1 MLIYLGAWG
10 IREGFGK
17 RCGLEAIRGFV
28 GFGSGLKET
37 LVIGGICWRTGK
49 SYDFGVFG
57 RG

>member
-49 SYDFGVFG
+49 S
-57 RG
+57 